1 MPAQGHDYSSDW
13 QSDGTY
19 YWRDCP
25 CGDVTDYATH
35 DWVVTATDDEDFF
48 ECSTCG
54 KTKVEE
60 HSYENGV
67 CKNCHEVSPE
77 LQPFNYEIDQNGIT
91 ITGLVNRYV
100 TEVTIPN
107 FVTSIGRS
115 AFAGCPF
122 LRSITIHDSVVSIGA
137 RAFADCSALR
147 NVHIGSSVQKIE
159 NLTFNN
165 CRALQT
171 IIIPNS
177 VISIG
182 GYAFSDCRSL
192 ESISIT
198 DSVTTIGNRA
208 FLNCT
213 LLQSLTFEGTTEQ
226 WNALIANSST
236 DWNYSLS
243 ITQVMCSDGIVF
255 I

>member
-100 TEVTIPN
+100 TVVTIPN

-122 LRSITIHDSVVSIGA
+122 LRSITIPDSVISIGDS
-137 RAFADCSALR
+137 AFYDCES
-147 NVHIGSSVQKIE
+147 
-159 NLTFNN
+159 
-165 CRALQT
+165 LQT

-243 ITQVMCSDGIVF
+243 ITQIMCSDGIVF